1 MSERI
6 LVPYDGSPC
15 ADEAVAKA
23 MELAGA
29 QGASLY
35 LLAMAPGEME
45 TAASLLPA
53 SARLMDDL
61 ITFARLGAKLGIDI
75 NGSYL
80 DAPTESRLR
89 AVIKNHHIDR
99 VLMVRNGAGA
109 DTSGNGRLLNAL
121 VDDCPVP
128 VTVLTKETFA

>member
-6 LVPYDGSPC
+6 LVPYDGSAC

-35 LLAMAPGEME
+35 LLAIAPGEME
-45 TAASLLPA
+45 TAASQLSA

-61 ITFARLGAKLGIDI
+61 ITFARLGVKLGIDI
-75 NGSYL
+75 DGSYL
-80 DAPTESRLR
+80 GTPTASLLR
-89 AVIKNHHIDR
+89 TVIENHHVDR
-99 VLMVRNGAGA
+99 VLMVRNDAGA